1 MEVQEWVDAYAQAWR
16 DRDADAAAALF
27 TEGSVYRD
35 HPLQEGHHG
44 ATGVHDYWE
53 TVTAS
58 QDRVD
63 VRMGRPVES
72 PDGRRAAVEF
82 WVRMLNGGAEVTLV
96 GILFLRF
103 AEDGRCEEL
112 RETWMFEPGDHPP
125 HEGWGS

>member
-1 MEVQEWVDAYAQAWR
+1 VGIEEWVDAYAQAWR

-27 TEGSVYRD
+27 TEDSIYRD
-35 HPLQEGHHG
+35 HPLQEGHRG
-44 ATGVHDYWE
+44 ATGVHDYWA
-53 TVTAS
+53 TVTAT

-63 VRMGRPVES
+63 ARMGRPIES
-72 PDGRRAAVEF
+72 ADGRRAAVEF
-82 WVRMLNGGAEVTLV
+82 WVTMLNGGAEVTLV

-125 HEGWGS
+125 HEGWGT